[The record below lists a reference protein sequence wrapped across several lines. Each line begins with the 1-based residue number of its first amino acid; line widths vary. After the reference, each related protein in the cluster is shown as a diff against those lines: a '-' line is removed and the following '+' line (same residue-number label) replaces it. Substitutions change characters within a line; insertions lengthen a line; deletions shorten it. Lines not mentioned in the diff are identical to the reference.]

1 MKKLL
6 LWIFFALIF
15 TQAQSQL
22 IRYIVKFKDKG
33 GNSFQ
38 LSNPAAFL
46 SNKAIERRTRYGI
59 SLDSTD
65 LPVTQKYID
74 SLKNVP
80 NVTVMNISKWMNQVS
95 IQTNDPAAIQK
106 INSFPFVLVTSP
118 IASDAAPGI
127 TDQFSK
133 KMEHVVTTVPEQ
145 TFMRTTNL
153 NDNFFDYGERSLN
166 EIKMHNGEFLH
177 NIGLRGQ
184 GITISMLDA
193 GFYNYNTL
201 DAMDSIVANNQI
213 AGTWDFV
220 NNEAN
225 VANDNAHGMQCLSTI
240 AANLPGRFVGK
251 APKANFYL
259 FVTEDVRSEYPI
271 EEHNWVCGA
280 ERSDSAGADIISSS
294 LGYYAFDDPSLNYSY
309 QDMDGNTTI
318 AARGADLA
326 AKKGILVF
334 NAAGNEG
341 AGAWKY
347 IMTPA
352 DGDSIVAVGSV
363 NTSRVPANSS
373 SYGPSA
379 DGRIKPD
386 VASVGV
392 SAVIQATNNT
402 VATGNG
408 TSFACPNMAGLSA
421 CLWQAFPEFNNI
433 KIIETLRE
441 AGDKFNNP
449 DDRTGYGI
457 PDMKKAFSSLLI
469 QYATVNGM
477 IKDCRTTLV
486 WSSKD
491 MKAMKYEIERKIPGS
506 ADYIKLAEVQGQGAT
521 LQANAYEFVDSLS
534 GVSAGT
540 VQYRIKQ
547 VIDTVSLTEVYLDSL
562 TLTKDNSCNAVIPNE
577 SKTLH
582 IYPNPVRTEML
593 NIAVNTPN
601 EITAMKIQ
609 IVNMQGSTISQQ
621 TYNKPAGR
629 SLFTIPVSA
638 LPAGK
643 YQLVVWDENK
653 KLETAGFIK
662 MN

>member
-1 MKKLL
+1 M
-6 LWIFFALIF
+6 ALFF
-15 TQAQSQL
+15 TQANSQL
-22 IRYIVKFKDKG
+22 SRYIVKFTDKG
-33 GNSFQ
+33 GSTFQ

-46 SNKAIERRTRYGI
+46 SAKAIERRTRYGI
-59 SLDSTD
+59 TLDSTD
-65 LPVTQKYID
+65 LPVSQKYID

-106 INSFPFVLVTSP
+106 INSFPFVLTTSP
-118 IASDAAPGI
+118 IASITAPSNP
-127 TDQFSK
+127 DQFAK
-133 KMEHVVTTVPEQ
+133 KTEHVVTPLPGQ
-145 TFMRTTNL
+145 SLLRTTNIA
-153 NDNFFDYGERSLN
+153 DNFYDYGERSLN
-166 EIKMHNGEFLH
+166 EMKMHNGEFLH

-184 GITISMLDA
+184 GMTISMLDA

-201 DAMDSIVANNQI
+201 DAMDSIVANGQI
-213 AGTWDFV
+213 ISTWDFV

-294 LGYYAFDDPSLNYSY
+294 LGYYGFDDPSLNYTY

-341 AGAWKY
+341 SGAWKY

-352 DGDSIVAVGSV
+352 DGDSVVAVGSV

-402 VATGNG
+402 IATGNG

-441 AGDKFNNP
+441 AGDKFNSP

-457 PDMKKAFSSLLI
+457 PDMKKAFSSLLN
-469 QYATVNGM
+469 QYATVTGK
-477 IKDCRTTLV
+477 IEDCRTTLS

-491 MKAMKYEIERKIPGS
+491 MHAMKYIIERKIPGS
-506 ADYIKLAEVQGQGAT
+506 TEYVTLAEVKGKGET
-521 LQANAYEFVDSLS
+521 LQANAYEYVDSLS

-547 VIDTVSLTEVYLDSL
+547 VIDTVSITEVYLDSL
-562 TLTKDNSCNAVIPNE
+562 TLTKSNSCNAVIPNE

-593 NIAVNTPN
+593 NIAVNTSN
-601 EITAMKIQ
+601 EIAAMKIQ
-609 IVNMQGSTISQQ
+609 VVNMQGSIIIQQ
-621 TYNKPAGR
+621 SKTKPAGR
-629 SLFTIPVSA
+629 SLFTIPVST

-643 YQLVVWDENK
+643 YQLVVWDGNK
-653 KLETAGFIK
+653 KLETVGFVK
-662 MN
+662 LN

>member
-1 MKKLL
+1 MKKIL
-6 LWIFFALIF
+6 LWIFLALIF

-22 IRYIVKFKDKG
+22 SRYIVKFKDKG

-80 NVTVMNISKWMNQVS
+80 DVTVMNISKWMNQVS

-118 IASDAAPGI
+118 IASVAAPGI

-145 TFMRTTNL
+145 TFMRTTNIT
-153 NDNFFDYGERSLN
+153 DNFFDYGERSLN

-201 DAMDSIVANNQI
+201 DAMDSIVTNNQI

-280 ERSDSAGADIISSS
+280 EKSDSAGADIISSS

-477 IKDCRTTLV
+477 IEDCRTTLV

-506 ADYIKLAEVQGQGAT
+506 ADYIKLAEVQGKGAI
-521 LQANAYEFVDSLS
+521 LQANDYEFVDSLS
-534 GVSAGT
+534 GVSAGM

-601 EITAMKIQ
+601 EITAMEIQ
-609 IVNMQGSTISQQ
+609 VVNMQGSTISQQ

-629 SLFTIPVSA
+629 SLFTIPVST

>member
-6 LWIFFALIF
+6 LWIFLTLIF
-15 TQAQSQL
+15 TQAHSQL
-22 IRYIVKFKDKG
+22 SRYIVKFKDKG

-65 LPVTQKYID
+65 LPVSQKYID

-118 IASDAAPGI
+118 IASVVAPDF

-363 NTSRVPANSS
+363 NISRVPANSS

-402 VATGNG
+402 IATGNG

-477 IKDCRTTLV
+477 IEDCRTTLV

-506 ADYIKLAEVQGQGAT
+506 ADYIKLAEVQGKGAI
-521 LQANAYEFVDSLS
+521 LQANDYEFVDSLS
-534 GVSAGT
+534 GVSTGT

-601 EITAMKIQ
+601 EITAMEIQ
-609 IVNMQGSTISQQ
+609 VVNMQGSTISQQ

-629 SLFTIPVSA
+629 SLFTIPVST

-662 MN
+662 IN

>member
-1 MKKLL
+1 MKKVL
-6 LWIFFALIF
+6 LWIFLALFF

-22 IRYIVKFKDKG
+22 SRYIVKFTDKG
-33 GNSFQ
+33 SNNFQ
-38 LSNPAAFL
+38 LSNPSAFL
-46 SNKAIERRTRYGI
+46 SAKAIERRTRYGI

-95 IQTNDPAAIQK
+95 IQTNDPAALAK
-106 INSFPFVLVTSP
+106 INSFPFVLTTSP
-118 IASDAAPGI
+118 IASVSAPSN

-133 KMEHVVTTVPEQ
+133 KMEAVITTVPEQ
-145 TFMRTTNL
+145 TFMRTTNTT
-153 NDNFFDYGERSLN
+153 DNFFDYGERSLN

-184 GITISMLDA
+184 GMTISMLDA

-201 DAMDSIVANNQI
+201 DAMDSIVANGQI
-213 AGTWDFV
+213 TGTWDFV
-220 NNEAN
+220 NNESN
-225 VANDNAHGMQCLSTI
+225 VANDNAHGMQCLSI
-240 AANLPGRFVGK
+240 ISANLPGRFVGK

-259 FVTEDVRSEYPI
+259 FVTEDVYSEYPI

-294 LGYYAFDDPSLNYSY
+294 LGYYRFDDPSLNYTY

-341 AGAWKY
+341 SGAWKY

-352 DGDSIVAVGSV
+352 DGDSVIAVGSV

-402 VATGNG
+402 IATGNG

-433 KIIETLRE
+433 KIIQTLRA
-441 AGDKFNNP
+441 AGDKFNSP

-469 QYATVNGM
+469 QYATVNG
-477 IKDCRTTLV
+477 IVEDCRATLS
-486 WSSKD
+486 WNSKD

-506 ADYIKLAEVQGQGAT
+506 ADYIKLAEIKGEGAI
-521 LQANAYEFVDSLS
+521 LQENDYEFVDSLS
-534 GVSAGT
+534 GVLAGM

-562 TLTKDNSCNAVIPNE
+562 TLTKSNSCNAVIPNE

-609 IVNMQGSTISQQ
+609 VVNMQGSTIIQQ
-621 TYNKPAGR
+621 NKNKPAGR
-629 SLFTIPVSA
+629 SVFTIPVST

-643 YQLVVWDENK
+643 YQLVVWDGNK
-653 KLETAGFIK
+653 KLETVGFVK
-662 MN
+662 MK

>member
-1 MKKLL
+1 MKKVL
-6 LWIFFALIF
+6 LWIFLALFF
-15 TQAQSQL
+15 TQAHSQL
-22 IRYIVKFKDKG
+22 SRYIVKFKDKG
-33 GNSFQ
+33 GNTYQ
-38 LSNPAAFL
+38 LSNPTAFL
-46 SNKAIERRTRYGI
+46 SAKAIERRTRFGI

-95 IQTNDPAAIQK
+95 IQTNDPAAIEK
-106 INSFPFVLVTSP
+106 INSFPFVLITSP
-118 IASDAAPGI
+118 IASVAAPSS
-127 TDQFSK
+127 TDQSSK

-145 TFMRTTNL
+145 TFMRTTNIT
-153 NDNFFDYGERSLN
+153 DNFFDYGERSLN

-184 GITISMLDA
+184 GMTISMLDA
-193 GFYNYNTL
+193 GFFNYNTL
-201 DAMDSIVANNQI
+201 DAMDSIVANGQI
-213 AGTWDFV
+213 SGTWDFV

-294 LGYYAFDDPSLNYSY
+294 LGYYRFDDPSLNYTY

-341 AGAWKY
+341 SGAWKY

-352 DGDSIVAVGSV
+352 DGDSVVAVGSV

-402 VATGNG
+402 IATGNG

-433 KIIETLRE
+433 KIIETLRA
-441 AGDKFNNP
+441 AGDKFNTP

-469 QYATVNGM
+469 QYATVNAV
-477 IKDCRTTLV
+477 IEDCLTKLV

-491 MKAMKYEIERKIPGS
+491 MNAMKYEIERKIPGS
-506 ADYIKLAEVQGQGAT
+506 ADYIKLAEVKGKGAI
-521 LQANAYEFVDSLS
+521 LQANDYEFVDSLS

-547 VIDTVSLTEVYLDSL
+547 LIDTVSLTEVYLDSL
-562 TLTKDNSCNAVIPNE
+562 TLTKSNSCNTVIPNE

-609 IVNMQGSTISQQ
+609 VVNMQGSTIIQQ
-621 TYNKPAGR
+621 NNNKPAGR
-629 SLFTIPVSA
+629 SMFTLTVST

-643 YQLVVWDENK
+643 YHLVIWDGNK
-653 KLETAGFIK
+653 KLETVGFVK